1 MNAKLISAITITV
14 VLAGCSTFGSSTS
27 HEPVRVVE
35 GPDSKGTY
43 RLQGY
48 KGPEAMENIE
58 VMQASRDCIV
68 NRMRPNVSYLM
79 VRTDQGKT
87 RVPVSV
93 VCEPF

>member
-1 MNAKLISAITITV
+1 MNAKLITLIVITAT
-14 VLAGCSTFGSSTS
+14 LAGCAGGPTLS
-27 HEPVRVVE
+27 HNPVKVVE
-35 GPDSKGTY
+35 GPDVKGTY

-48 KGPEAMENIE
+48 KGPEAMENME

>member
-1 MNAKLISAITITV
+1 MIMKIKLLSA
-14 VLAGCSTFGSSTS
+14 LAVTLIVTGCGSLGSSSKTAS
-27 HEPVRVVE
+27 
-35 GPDSKGTY
+35 GPDRDGVY

-48 KGPEAMENIE
+48 SGPEAMENME
-58 VMQASRDCIV
+58 VMQASRDCIN